1 MSNEEL
7 ISKLR
12 RCSSESEINEI
23 FESYSISS
31 LEDKI
36 CFLNKSMYNPEIFYS
51 LDTISDDDKL
61 KLTIEIFLMKD
72 WKLNESYEK
81 AGF

>member
-36 CFLNKSMYNPEIFYS
+36 CSLNKSMYNPEIFYS

-72 WKLNESYEK
+72 WKLN
-81 AGF
+81 